1 MKTRAPLSCARDPA
15 SIPQLVRSRATS
27 AGTRL
32 EHKSGRPRR
41 PWSSRKAMHST
52 VCRKTAAEGCQSA
65 SLLLALVQG
74 LYMPFSS
81 EVIDEPCF
89 YCHAWE
95 SPLGGVPRDTIWIL
109 NSEDL
114 KNWRRDLRIPKYNR
128 MTFVTSALPH

>member
-74 LYMPFSS
+74 LCMPFGS
-81 EVIDEPCF
+81 EEIAEPCYSTHLSLRPPN

-95 SPLGGVPRDTIWIL
+95 SPLGGVPRHTIWIL
-109 NSEDL
+109 HI
-114 KNWRRDLRIPKYNR
+114 RRPEKMGGGTCEFLD
-128 MTFVTSALPH
+128 